1 MISTTV
7 RKALQNRKVQGALAV
22 VFWLLV
28 WHAASVAVASPLILV
43 SPLAALKTLCG
54 LAVTAAFWQTV
65 AATGARILAGFFGAL
80 AAGAV
85 LAVAAAAVPVVR
97 IALRPLMVTV
107 KSIPVASFTILA
119 LLWLRS
125 AAQLSVLVSFLM
137 AVPIV
142 YTNVLEGIL
151 SAGQE
156 LVQMARVFRLPAART
171 ARYIYLPAVMPYLRA
186 AVSVS
191 FGLCWKS
198 GVAAELIGITSGS
211 VGEALYNAKLL
222 FSTADLFAWTAVIV
236 LLSFACEKLSAL
248 ALAKLQTALART
260 QPHPLHAAGES
271 CPGALRVKNVSKRFG
286 ATDVFDGYSLD
297 VPAGACVCLM
307 APSGR
312 GKTTLANLLLGLEKP
327 DAGAVEAP
335 ARIACAFQEDRLCPD
350 LSAAGN
356 VLLASGAA
364 PETVLRALRET
375 GLEGE
380 TLEKP
385 ASQLSGGQKRRA
397 AVVRAMLAG
406 GGAVLLD
413 EPFKGLDERARAE
426 TAAFVKANRNGRTL
440 LCITHEESDAALL
453 GAEVVRLP

>member
-43 SPLAALKTLCG
+43 SPLAAL
-54 LAVTAAFWQTV
+54 QS
-65 AATGARILAGFFGAL
+65 
-80 AAGAV
+80 
-85 LAVAAAAVPVVR
+85 
-97 IALRPLMVTV
+97 LRPLMVTV

-222 FSTADLFAWTAVIV
+222 FSTC
-236 LLSFACEKLSAL
+236 LLYTS
-248 ALAKLQTALART
+248 
-260 QPHPLHAAGES
+260 
-271 CPGALRVKNVSKRFG
+271 
-286 ATDVFDGYSLD
+286 
-297 VPAGACVCLM
+297 
-307 APSGR
+307 PSPR
-312 GKTTLANLLLGLEKP
+312 
-327 DAGAVEAP
+327 D
-335 ARIACAFQEDRLCPD
+335 
-350 LSAAGN
+350 
-356 VLLASGAA
+356 
-364 PETVLRALRET
+364 
-375 GLEGE
+375 
-380 TLEKP
+380 
-385 ASQLSGGQKRRA
+385 
-397 AVVRAMLAG
+397 
-406 GGAVLLD
+406 
-413 EPFKGLDERARAE
+413 
-426 TAAFVKANRNGRTL
+426 
-440 LCITHEESDAALL
+440 
-453 GAEVVRLP
+453 